1 MVGDVT
7 SERSNADA
15 VAAALTRF
23 GRLDTAVFNAGIPM
37 SGDLLDLPMEEFDR
51 TIAVNVRAVVLGI
64 RSVVPQMR
72 LAGAGRII
80 VTASTSG
87 IGGDPNM
94 WAYNASKGAVIN
106 LVRATAVDLG
116 PDNITVNAV
125 CPGPT
130 ETGMT
135 AQSRAMPERHEQLR
149 RTIPLQRWGRADG
162 DRCRDRIPGVGRR
175 VVRQRGGHPRRWRH
189 HRQHRSVPAPQ
200 HAGIDRSE
208 FANGRSVCQSV
219 SACHRACSICSTSP
233 VESPSSPVPARESV
247 AQSRGRLA
255 DAGCDVVINA
265 RRLDD
270 LEATAAGVESR
281 GRSALIVAGDIRD
294 LSEELADRAMERF
307 GRIDVWVNNVGGS
320 DEKTTR
326 ALVDTPDEVFRAQ
339 LELNLTSA
347 FQGCKAAAK
356 RMKPGSSIVN
366 ISSGAGTR
374 GSPFTGPYAAAK
386 AGMNNLSET
395 LALELAPNIRVNTV
409 APGPVAT
416 EAFDEVLNTAGQLEA
431 IAATIPLGRM
441 GTPNDI
447 AGAVLY
453 LASDAASWVTGQLIL
468 VAGGR
473 THRVHQYQ
481 PRTD

>member
-1 MVGDVT
+1 M
-7 SERSNADA
+7 
-15 VAAALTRF
+15 
-23 GRLDTAVFNAGIPM
+23 
-37 SGDLLDLPMEEFDR
+37 LDLFDLTGR
-51 TIAVNVRAVVLGI
+51 VAVVTG
-64 RSVVPQMR
+64 SGQ
-72 LAGAGRII
+72 
-80 VTASTSG
+80 G
-87 IGGDPNM
+87 IG
-94 WAYNASKGAVIN
+94 
-106 LVRATAVDLG
+106 RAIAWT
-116 PDNITVNAV
+116 
-125 CPGPT
+125 
-130 ETGMT
+130 
-135 AQSRAMPERHEQLR
+135 
-149 RTIPLQRWGRADG
+149 
-162 DRCRDRIPGVGRR
+162 
-175 VVRQRGGHPRRWRH
+175 
-189 HRQHRSVPAPQ
+189 
-200 HAGIDRSE
+200 
-208 FANGRSVCQSV
+208 
-219 SACHRACSICSTSP
+219 
-233 VESPSSPVPARESV
+233 
-247 AQSRGRLA
+247 LA

-265 RRLDD
+265 RRLPD
-270 LEATAAGVESR
+270 LEITAAGVESR

-294 LSEELADRAMERF
+294 LSEEVADRAMERF
-307 GRIDVWVNNVGGS
+307 GRIDIWVNNVGGS

-326 ALVDTPDEVFRAQ
+326 ALVDTPDDVFRAQ

-431 IAATIPLGRM
+431 IASTIPLGRM

-473 THRVHQYQ
+473 THRVHHYQ
-481 PRTD
+481 PRTG